1 MGGHAFL
8 HGFCCVKKTTLKIRL
23 NMQIEM
29 TKGASIIV
37 PSWDSALIVYF
48 ILKYIQ
54 CKMPCIS
61 VCETIARHQ
70 L

>member
-1 MGGHAFL
+1 
-8 HGFCCVKKTTLKIRL
+8 
-23 NMQIEM
+23 MQIEM
-29 TKGASIIV
+29 TKGASIII

-61 VCETIARHQ
+61 VCETIVRHQ